1 MHTLV
6 RRYIKTGI
14 AFLVTGLLLGLWSL
28 VQRELGNAW
37 PSPYQI
43 SAHTHAILVG
53 FVMMMIQGVALW
65 LFPRPEKDDTRYDPR
80 LASAA
85 YWCMTVGSTLRLA
98 GELARIGS
106 QAPALRVVV
115 VAAGALQVAGI
126 AIFFHTMWSRVRAVG
141 SAVREAKGER
151 F

>member
-14 AFLVTGLLLGLWSL
+14 AFLVVGLLVGLWSL
-28 VQRELGNAW
+28 VQREVGMAW
-37 PSPYQI
+37 PSPFQI

-53 FVMMMIQGVALW
+53 FVMMMIMGVALW
-65 LFPRPEKDDTRYDPR
+65 LFPRPEKDDTRYSPR
-80 LASAA
+80 LAEAA
-85 YWCMTVGSTLRLA
+85 YWCMTLGTALRLS
-98 GELARIGS
+98 GELARVAS
-106 QAPALRVVV
+106 QAPALRVAVV
-115 VAAGALQVAGI
+115 VAGGLQVAGI
-126 AIFFHTMWSRVRAVG
+126 AIFFYTMWSRVRAVG

>member
-1 MHTLV
+1 MHSIV
-6 RRYIKTGI
+6 RRYIKTAI
-14 AFLVTGLLLGLWSL
+14 AFLAIGLVIGLVSL
-28 VQRELGNAW
+28 VQREVGRSW

-65 LFPRPEKDDTRYDPR
+65 LFPRPDKEDRRYDPR
-80 LASAA
+80 LAEVA
-85 YWCMTVGSTLRLA
+85 YWCMAIGTALRLA
-98 GELARIGS
+98 GETGRIWS
-106 QAPALRVVV
+106 QAPLLRAAVI
-115 VAAGALQVAGI
+115 AAGTLQVLGI
-126 AIFFHTMWSRVRAVG
+126 ATFFYTMWSRVRAVG